1 MCVDLERR
9 VIICWLWQ
17 GVWIRD
23 FGCRECFVLEGGG
36 AGALNLMML
45 VPIVK
50 AGSLQVLYL
59 GLPPSMGIFMVEQCE
74 DISVSKVGFGV
85 LAEVRCWSWI

>member
-1 MCVDLERR
+1 MLCL
-9 VIICWLWQ
+9 
-17 GVWIRD
+17 
-23 FGCRECFVLEGGG
+23 
-36 AGALNLMML
+36 AGEALNLMML

-50 AGSLQVLYL
+50 AGFLPLLYL

-74 DISVSKVGFGV
+74 EISVGKVGFGV